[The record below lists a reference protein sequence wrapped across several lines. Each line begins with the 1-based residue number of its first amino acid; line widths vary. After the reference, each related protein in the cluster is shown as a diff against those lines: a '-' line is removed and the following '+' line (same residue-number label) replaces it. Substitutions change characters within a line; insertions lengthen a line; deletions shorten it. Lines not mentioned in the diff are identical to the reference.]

1 MSIPLLKQ
9 PSAFLPILISLTALA
24 MILGYVTLDGV
35 TRQHDEAAPAR
46 IFQLLMV
53 AQIPIVLFFAMHW
66 LPQAPKQALLV
77 LGLQAAAWIVPV
89 ATILFLEN

>member
-1 MSIPLLKQ
+1 MSTPLLKQ
-9 PSAFLPILISLTALA
+9 PSAILPILISLAALA
-24 MILGYVTLDGV
+24 MILGYVALYGV

-53 AQIPIVLFFAMHW
+53 AQIPIVLFFAMRW

-89 ATILFLEN
+89 ATILFLES